1 MAYLKCHEDNRY
13 TDAPKITRSMQI
25 SIEDLNLSHLW
36 IVYPG
41 KEDFKLSS
49 NISAS
54 ALGNI
59 EPVWKYR

>member
-1 MAYLKCHEDNRY
+1 MN
-13 TDAPKITRSMQI
+13 DAPKITRSMQI

-41 KEDFKLSS
+41 KEDYKLSS
-49 NISAS
+49 NISAI
-54 ALGNI
+54 ALGNM